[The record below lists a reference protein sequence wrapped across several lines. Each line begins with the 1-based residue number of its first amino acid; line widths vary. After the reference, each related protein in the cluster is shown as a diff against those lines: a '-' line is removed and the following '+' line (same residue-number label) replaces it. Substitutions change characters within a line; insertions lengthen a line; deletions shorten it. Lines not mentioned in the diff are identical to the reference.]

1 MSSSVLIP
9 TLLLWALHWFITQKL
24 WNCVC
29 TKTLILKPDHTI
41 CLRLFRFLFRN
52 SIEMARCGPNLL
64 RIIIAHLPKHL
75 FTIYHFK
82 EYRLRQEILLLK
94 QLLLQTTF
102 CNHWRKLQI
111 LIFCAL
117 TIPLLDGCA
126 GDCRN
131 WNYYC
136 KNSARRLNRL
146 SRRKVNWIAF
156 FNWTLC
162 SLWICSATD
171 HCRWITRIP
180 ADERYMLLKYIVWKK
195 CCSSRCGQMW
205 FFGSVRMMNCLPDP

>member
-1 MSSSVLIP
+1 
-9 TLLLWALHWFITQKL
+9 
-24 WNCVC
+24 
-29 TKTLILKPDHTI
+29 
-41 CLRLFRFLFRN
+41 
-52 SIEMARCGPNLL
+52 MARCGPNLL

-205 FFGSVRMMNCLPDP
+205 FFGSVRMMNCLPDPYWSRKLYPLLIVQETGYTPWIYSLESWSTRDCCFSITCSKQQLLHSVQDFSVL